1 MCGLAGI
8 LLHDGTLDKAAI
20 DAQLNSL
27 TIALAHRGP
36 DGSGKFADQDM
47 AVVHTRLS
55 IIDLKTGDQPIQSN
69 SGTVIV
75 ANGEI
80 YNYIELRKSLGEQNF
95 QTKSDCEPPLLLY
108 ELEGTTFTESLR
120 GMYGLAIVDPHNDRI
135 QLARDPFGIKPL
147 YYTEFEGGIAFASEA
162 GALLDAGLASRS
174 LNKNKRHELLQLQ
187 FTTGSDTIFENVKRV
202 APGQTLTLEGGRL
215 AHGLHHAALSKQG
228 PEIWS
233 EKEALEKLD
242 EALMNSVMV
251 HQRSDV
257 PYGMFL
263 SGGVDSSVVLACM
276 RDLNEQPVEAFTAG
290 FSGTSVAD
298 ERAHAKTVAK
308 AAGANFHELEFSEDD
323 FWALLPE
330 ITAVMDDPAADYAI
344 LPTYKLGEAAR
355 EAGLKVVLSGEG
367 GDELFGGYGR
377 YRRQMRPWFLGGRQM
392 RSKGVFH
399 GLGLLRDDSDQWRGT
414 YNEVLA
420 RETNGERTKLQIAQ
434 AVDCAD
440 WLPHDLLIKLDRC
453 LMAHGVEGRTPLL
466 DKKVADVAM
475 ALPDN
480 LKVRGRVGKY
490 LLRVWLDQKL
500 PEARAFDKKKGF
512 TVPVAEWMGRRG
524 VKLGKIVAACD
535 SIKAICD
542 PSGVEKLFA
551 SLEGGAAKRNGQA
564 AWVLLFYALWHR
576 RHIEGIVP
584 EGGVFDC
591 LGG

>member
-8 LLHDGTLDKAAI
+8 LLHDGTPDEAAI
-20 DAQLNSL
+20 DALAA
-27 TIALAHRGP
+27 ALAHRGP
-36 DGSGKFADQDM
+36 DGSGEFAYQDM
-47 AVVHTRLS
+47 EVVHTRLA
-55 IIDLKTGDQPIQSN
+55 IIDLETGDQPIQDKR
-69 SGTVIV
+69 GTVIV

-80 YNYIELRKSLGEQNF
+80 YNYIELRKSLGEKNF
-95 QTKSDCEPPLLLY
+95 LTKSDSESPLLMY
-108 ELEGTTFTESLR
+108 ELNGTAFTQGLR
-120 GMYGLAIVDPHNDRI
+120 GMYAVAIADPHNHHI

-147 YYTEFEGGIAFASEA
+147 YYTEFEGGVAFASEA

-174 LNKNKRHELLQLQ
+174 LNENKRQELLQLQ
-187 FTTGSDTIFENVKRV
+187 FTTGRDTIFEEIKRV
-202 APGQTLTLEGGRL
+202 DPGQTLTLDGGQVS
-215 AHGLHHAALSKQG
+215 HSLHHPALSRKA
-228 PEIWS
+228 PEKWS

-242 EALMNSVMV
+242 EALMDSVMV

-276 RDLNEQPVEAFTAG
+276 RELNEQPVEAFTAG

-298 ERAHAKTVAK
+298 ERAHAKAVAD

-330 ITAVMDDPAADYAI
+330 IAAVMDDPAADYAI
-344 LPTYKLGEAAR
+344 LPTYKLGQAVSK
-355 EAGLKVVLSGEG
+355 AGLKVVLSGEG
-367 GDELFGGYGR
+367 GDELFAGYGR
-377 YRRQMRPWFLGGRQM
+377 YRKQMRPWYLGGRKM

-399 GLGLLRDDSDQWRGT
+399 GSDLLRDQTENWRDSFEQIWQ
-414 YNEVLA
+414 
-420 RETNGERTKLQIAQ
+420 RETNSKRTKLQIAQ

-466 DKKVADVAM
+466 DRKGAEVALL
-475 ALPDN
+475 LPDK

-500 PEARAFDKKKGF
+500 PEARAFDRKKGF

-524 VKLGKIVAACD
+524 SELGKLVAAQE
-535 SIKAICD
+535 SIKEICD
-542 PSGVEKLFA
+542 PSNVEKLFA
-551 SLEGGAAKRNGQA
+551 ILEGSHDKRDGQA

-576 RHIEGIVP
+576 RHIQGLAAEGD
-584 EGGVFDC
+584 VFDC
-591 LGG
+591 LG

>member
-8 LLHDGTLDKAAI
+8 LLHDGTPDEAAI
-20 DAQLNSL
+20 DALAA
-27 TIALAHRGP
+27 ALAHRGP
-36 DGSGKFADQDM
+36 DGSGEFAYQDM
-47 AVVHTRLS
+47 EVVHTRLA
-55 IIDLKTGDQPIQSN
+55 IIDLETGDQPIQDKR
-69 SGTVIV
+69 GTVIV

-80 YNYIELRKSLGEQNF
+80 YNYIELRKSLGEKNF
-95 QTKSDCEPPLLLY
+95 LTKSDSESPLLMY
-108 ELEGTTFTESLR
+108 ELNGTAFTQGLR
-120 GMYGLAIVDPHNDRI
+120 GMYAVAIADPHNHHI

-147 YYTEFEGGIAFASEA
+147 YYTEFEGGVAFASEA

-174 LNKNKRHELLQLQ
+174 LNENKRQELLQLQ
-187 FTTGSDTIFENVKRV
+187 FTTGRDTIFEEIKRV
-202 APGQTLTLEGGRL
+202 DPGQTLTLDGGQVS
-215 AHGLHHAALSKQG
+215 HSLHHPALSRKA
-228 PEIWS
+228 PEKWS

-242 EALMNSVMV
+242 EALMDSVMV

-276 RDLNEQPVEAFTAG
+276 RELNEQPVEAFTAG

-298 ERAHAKTVAK
+298 ERAHAKAVAD

-330 ITAVMDDPAADYAI
+330 IAAVMDDPAADYAI
-344 LPTYKLGEAAR
+344 LPTYKLGQAVSK
-355 EAGLKVVLSGEG
+355 AGLKVVLSGEG
-367 GDELFGGYGR
+367 GDELFAGYGR
-377 YRRQMRPWFLGGRQM
+377 YRKQMRPWYLGGRKM

-399 GLGLLRDDSDQWRGT
+399 GSDLLRDQTENWRDSFEQIWQ
-414 YNEVLA
+414 
-420 RETNGERTKLQIAQ
+420 RETNSKRTKLQIAQ

-466 DKKVADVAM
+466 DRKVAEVAM
-475 ALPDN
+475 LLPDK

-490 LLRVWLDQKL
+490 LLRVWLDQNL
-500 PEARAFDKKKGF
+500 PEARAFDRKKGF

-524 VKLGKIVAACD
+524 SELGKLVAAQE
-535 SIKAICD
+535 SIKEICD
-542 PSGVEKLFA
+542 PSNVEKLFA
-551 SLEGGAAKRNGQA
+551 ILEGSHDKRDGQA

-576 RHIEGIVP
+576 RHIQGLAAEGD
-584 EGGVFDC
+584 VFDC
-591 LGG
+591 LG